1 MSVDLNKLVGWYDR
15 HVGELTY
22 SMLGSRNGTDGT
34 ADCSGSVVQAIRDA
48 GGTPYSWLYNTE
60 SLGDYLAAN
69 GFKLIARNQDWVG
82 NSGDVILMNWADK
95 ANSMKGSGGA
105 GGHVGVL
112 KDANTFISTD
122 YWTGGQDNTAVSEHN
137 WNDYYNTEV
146 ANGLQYVEAWR
157 LTDSTPANDKPVN
170 PANNVTPDT
179 PAIKRFKQ
187 FKNEFT
193 AYSQIRVDEIKF
205 VNDIWQFVNYDLAG
219 GKDFYWTDNG
229 ISLARV
235 DNNTRSNEDDTQVG
249 DMVAFNSEN
258 NEGTIDE
265 YDAPSNAVGI
275 KFGDDGIVWFD
286 ADKALAL

>member
-22 SMLGSRNGTDGT
+22 SMIGSRNGTDGT
-34 ADCSGSVVQAIRDA
+34 ADCSGSTTQAVYEA
-48 GGTPYSWLYNTE
+48 GGIKYDRLYSTVK
-60 SLGDYLAAN
+60 LGDYLAKN
-69 GFKLIARNQDWVG
+69 GFKRIAQNQDWDG
-82 NSGDVILMNWADK
+82 QRGDIILMSWGS
-95 ANSMKGSGGA
+95 SMATSGGA

-112 KDANTFISTD
+112 KDGSTFISTD
-122 YWTGGQDNTAVSEHN
+122 FWTGGQDNTAVSEHN

-170 PANNVTPDT
+170 PANDVTPDT

-193 AYSQIRVDEIKF
+193 AYSSIRVDEIKF
-205 VNDIWQFVNYDLAG
+205 VNGIWQFVNYDLAG
-219 GKDFYWTDNG
+219 GKDFDWTDNG

-235 DNNTRSNEDDTQVG
+235 DNKTRSNEDDTQVG

-275 KFGDDGIVWFD
+275 KFGDDGIVWFN

>member
-1 MSVDLNKLVGWYDR
+1 M
-15 HVGELTY
+15 
-22 SMLGSRNGTDGT
+22 
-34 ADCSGSVVQAIRDA
+34 
-48 GGTPYSWLYNTE
+48 
-60 SLGDYLAAN
+60 
-69 GFKLIARNQDWVG
+69 
-82 NSGDVILMNWADK
+82 
-95 ANSMKGSGGA
+95 
-105 GGHVGVL
+105 
-112 KDANTFISTD
+112 
-122 YWTGGQDNTAVSEHN
+122 SEHN
-137 WNDYYNTEV
+137 WNSYYNTEV

-157 LTDSTPANDKPVN
+157 LTDSTPLNDKPVN
-170 PANNVTPDT
+170 PANDVTPDT

-205 VNDIWQFVNYDLAG
+205 VNDIWQFVNYDLSG
-219 GKDFYWTDNG
+219 GKDFDWTDNG

-235 DNNTRSNEDDTQVG
+235 DNKTRSNEDDTQVG

>member
-34 ADCSGSVVQAIRDA
+34 ADCSGSTTQAVYEA
-48 GGTPYSWLYNTE
+48 GGIKYDWLYSTVD
-60 SLGDYLAAN
+60 LGNYLAKN
-69 GFKLIARNQDWVG
+69 GFKRIAQNQDWDG
-82 NSGDVILMNWADK
+82 QRGDIILMSWGS
-95 ANSMKGSGGA
+95 SMATSGGA

-122 YWTGGQDNTAVSEHN
+122 YWTGGQANTAVSEHD
-137 WNDYYNTEV
+137 WNEYYNTEV

-157 LTDSTPANDKPVN
+157 LTDTTPSNDKPVN
-170 PANNVTPDT
+170 PANDVTPDT

-193 AYSQIRVDEIKF
+193 AYNSIKVDEIKF

-219 GKDFYWTDNG
+219 GRDFDWTDNG
-229 ISLARV
+229 INLARV
-235 DNNTRSNEDDTQVG
+235 DNKTRSNEDDTQVG

-265 YDAPSNAVGI
+265 YDAKSNAVGI
-275 KFGDDGIVWFD
+275 KFGDDGIVWFN